1 MTQLGLLQDVIP
13 DNIRDEVSNRLYCFF
28 DVAPVLF
35 NFRPNKLHDG
45 VSTFLTSLHE
55 KSGSHFVD
63 QTAQGFDLAVLLL
76 ILDSEDCFL

>member
-1 MTQLGLLQDVIP
+1 MTQLSLFQDVIP

-28 DVAPVLF
+28 DVAPILF

-45 VSTFLTSLHE
+45 VSPFLTCLHE

-63 QTAQGFDLAVLLL
+63 QTAQGFDLAVLFLV
-76 ILDSEDCFL
+76 LDSQDGFL